1 MHIATEEAIRKAV
14 LPSGAAAPWRT
25 PSPHRGIVIGRTD
38 HHNASARRTLTYY
51 LLCNA
56 AITTQKTTTHLCFCD
71 RRGEL
76 ITAKDGEESD
86 VPVTRPQWKPYT
98 STLCQL
104 HLKHCDRTT
113 MEIFA
118 PS

>member
-1 MHIATEEAIRKAV
+1 MHITTEEAIRKAV
-14 LPSGAAAPWRT
+14 PPSGAAASWRT
-25 PSPHRGIVIGRTD
+25 PSPHREIVIGRTD

-56 AITTQKTTTHLCFCD
+56 AITTQKTTTHLGFCD

-86 VPVTRPQWKPYT
+86 VTRPRWKSYT
-98 STLCQL
+98 STSCQL
-104 HLKHCDRTT
+104 HLKHCDRTLR
-113 MEIFA
+113 EIFA